1 MRNYIILIVAV
12 LLVMLYVAHFMQLSK
27 ENNELR
33 ILQTFDPDEETVY
46 HLFKQKLPLILV
58 DEIFLWSLED
68 DEHPEQGKA
77 PSTEW
82 ANSGAHPEHTIID
95 KPLNELG
102 TILANK
108 TVHRR
113 IIQNLDH
120 YSLPLSRGWALSLES
135 IKNDASSP
143 IIPRQE
149 KNYMH
154 LVGCISGEMRVIL
167 FPPNIDKKIMEDK
180 DLATKLMD
188 TKLEI
193 PCLEI
198 IIRVGNMIYIPN
210 GWWWFP
216 YSHEKTIILD
226 AVNSSLFGV
235 F

>member
-1 MRNYIILIVAV
+1 MKNYIIVGTVILMI
-12 LLVMLYVAHFMQLSK
+12 MLYIAHYLQLTK
-27 ENNELR
+27 KNNELR
-33 ILQTFDPDEETVY
+33 ILQTFDPDDETTY

-68 DEHPEQGKA
+68 EDNPER
-77 PSTEW
+77 
-82 ANSGAHPEHTIID
+82 TIID

-102 TILANK
+102 PILADK

-120 YSLPLSRGWALSLES
+120 YSLALSRGWALSLES
-135 IKNDASSP
+135 IKNDATSAIVP
-143 IIPRQE
+143 HQE
-149 KNYMH
+149 RNYMH
-154 LVGCISGEMRVIL
+154 LIGCISGEMRIIL
-167 FPPNIDKKIMEDK
+167 FPPNSDSKVMADPA
-180 DLATKLMD
+180 LADKLMD

-198 IIRVGNMIYIPN
+198 IIRVGNMIYIPV
-210 GWWWFP
+210 GWWWFE